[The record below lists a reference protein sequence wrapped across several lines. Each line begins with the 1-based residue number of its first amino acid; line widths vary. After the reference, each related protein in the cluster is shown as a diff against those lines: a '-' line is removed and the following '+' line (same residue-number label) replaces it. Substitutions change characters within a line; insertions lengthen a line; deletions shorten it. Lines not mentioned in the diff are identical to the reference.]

1 MASET
6 LHFDNAR
13 QAQSLYANEP
23 KNLRLVEDL
32 FGLKVTA
39 RDGWI
44 NIEGSPDD
52 VERAKSLFTELHQ
65 AVNRGTSIRRQ
76 EFSRAVSA
84 ISRGEPLKMQELHEG
99 RVDVSTRKRPVVP
112 KPDRKSTRL

>member
-32 FGLKVTA
+32 LNIKVTA

-44 NIEGSPDD
+44 NIEGAP
-52 VERAKSLFTELHQ
+52 
-65 AVNRGTSIRRQ
+65 RRY
-76 EFSRAVSA
+76 
-84 ISRGEPLKMQELHEG
+84 
-99 RVDVSTRKRPVVP
+99 
-112 KPDRKSTRL
+112 

>member
-32 FGLKVTA
+32 FNLKVTA

-44 NIEGSPDD
+44 NIEGAPADI
-52 VERAKSLFTELHQ
+52 ERGKSLFTELQQ
-65 AVNRGTSIRRQ
+65 AVARGTSIRRQ

-99 RVDVSTRKRPVVP
+99 RVDVSTRKQIGRASCRERV
-112 KPDRKSTRL
+112 

>member
-32 FGLKVTA
+32 LDLKVTA

-44 NIEGSPDD
+44 NIEGAPGDI
-52 VERAKSLFTELHQ
+52 ERAKSLFTNCTRPST
-65 AVNRGTSIRRQ
+65 AARPFGGRNSAAPSAP
-76 EFSRAVSA
+76 SRAVS
-84 ISRGEPLKMQELHEG
+84 R
-99 RVDVSTRKRPVVP
+99 
-112 KPDRKSTRL
+112 

>member
-13 QAQSLYANEP
+13 QAQSLYANET

-32 FGLKVTA
+32 LNLKVTA

-44 NIEGSPDD
+44 NVEGAAADI
-52 VERAKSLFTELHQ
+52 ERAKSLFTELHQ
-65 AVNRGTSIRRQ
+65 AVCRGTPIRRQ
-76 EFSRAVSA
+76 EIGRAHV
-84 ISRGEPLKMQELHEG
+84 
-99 RVDVSTRKRPVVP
+99 
-112 KPDRKSTRL
+112 

>member
-32 FGLKVTA
+32 LNLKVTA

-44 NIEGSPDD
+44 NMEGSPTDI
-52 VERAKSLFTELHQ
+52 ERGKTLFSELQ
-65 AVNRGTSIRRQ
+65 KVVSRGSSVRRQ

-84 ISRGEPLKMQELHEG
+84 ISRGEELKMQELQE
-99 RVDVSTRKRPVVP
+99 S
-112 KPDRKSTRL
+112 